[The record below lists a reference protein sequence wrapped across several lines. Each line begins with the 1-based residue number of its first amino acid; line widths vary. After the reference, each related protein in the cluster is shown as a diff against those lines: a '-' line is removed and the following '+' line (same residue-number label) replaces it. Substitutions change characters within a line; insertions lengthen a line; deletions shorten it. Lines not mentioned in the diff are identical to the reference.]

1 MIKKI
6 SNWSILGYIIGIIF
20 SLFSAIR
27 YFLLYPDLDRALV
40 YVGIGII
47 VCGLAWLYNKQLQ
60 HSISIEAINDYLT
73 DNKGGKK

>member
-20 SLFSAIR
+20 ALFSSIR

-40 YVGIGII
+40 YVGIGLIM
-47 VCGLAWLYNKQLQ
+47 CGLAWLYNKQLQ
-60 HSISIEAINDYLT
+60 HSISIEAINDYLA
-73 DNKGGKK
+73 DGSKK

>member
-1 MIKKI
+1 MKKI
-6 SNWSILGYIIGIIF
+6 SNWSILGYIIGIVF
-20 SLFSAIR
+20 ALFSSIR

-60 HSISIEAINDYLT
+60 QSISIEAINDYLAE
-73 DNKGGKK
+73 GGKK